1 MTNAH
6 NIFSLAVRTQ
16 AIVEHPLIRRANL
29 GFALNQPFSWA
40 LINSAAIFVQLK
52 PEDKH
57 GERGDQLR
65 VKMATLRH
73 FNRQVGDNDISMG
86 TINACLKPD
95 EKDVSL
101 EQIKEAARDR
111 VRIERRS
118 GKLAPANVKS
128 RYTQLYLAMY
138 EEACSKKRAL
148 KALMDDVYFQVN
160 RSDEEMHKA
169 PEGDAES
176 GAAHQ
181 YMVTTEFS
189 TYFVYPDELLVD
201 MDQYSYLLDGLLDKC
216 VQPVIRARDELQ
228 RLLDRSYRLET
239 VSTGQALMQE
249 IETLGKE
256 LGIHWAKLE
265 AENAQIEAE
274 LRAAEADTI
283 ADDSALD
290 AAFDE
295 VDAALPT
302 TLEDAAPT
310 HGKRQTVKSPERIA
324 REAEENAVTA
334 DKQQHQA
341 RMAARANK
349 AAATRAANKA
359 AASV

>member
-1 MTNAH
+1 MITNEN
-6 NIFSLAVRTQ
+6 NIFSLATRTQ
-16 AIVEHPLIRRANL
+16 AIMEHPLIRRANL

-40 LINSAAIFVQLK
+40 LINAAAIFVQLK
-52 PEDKH
+52 EEDKH

-65 VKMATLRH
+65 IKMATLRH

-101 EQIKEAARDR
+101 EQVKEAARDR

-118 GKLAPANVKS
+118 GRLAANKVKA
-128 RYTQLYLAMY
+128 RYTQLYLGMY
-138 EEACSKKRAL
+138 EEACAKKRAI
-148 KALMDDVYFQVN
+148 KALMDEVYFQVN

-181 YMVTTEFS
+181 YMVTTEHS
-189 TYFVYPDELLVD
+189 TYFIYPDELLVD
-201 MDQYSYLLDGLLDKC
+201 MDQYSYMLDGLLDKC

-265 AENAQIEAE
+265 AENAQIDAE
-274 LRAAEADTI
+274 LRAAEAEDV
-283 ADDSALD
+283 ADDELLD
-290 AAFDE
+290 KVFDE
-295 VDAALPT
+295 VESALPAT
-302 TLEDAAPT
+302 IDEAVPP
-310 HGKRQTVKSPERIA
+310 KRNTVKSPERLA
-324 REAEENAVTA
+324 REAAENNAAA
-334 DKQQHQA
+334 DKQAHQA
-341 RMAARANK
+341 RMQARANK
-349 AAATRAANKA
+349 AAATRAAKA
-359 AASV
+359 AATA